1 MLDCEDVLRGCLLRL
16 MDPVPDMPLLNL
28 PSEDFMERSS
38 ERILAACGIDG
49 SLKCCEFRGHADEI
63 TSLLVSQSTS
73 NLVGVRNKG
82 TGNIGAMT
90 TMGQRV
96 LERRKLLGMSQEQ
109 LADFCK
115 VSQQAIDQ
123 LEGNLVRRPRYI
135 DDLAVALKTTKE
147 WLKTGEGSPDSID
160 DPFTPEERRDA
171 KFLREKDPEG
181 WDMVR
186 ALLRREARLARER
199 LQQQGEEEP

>member
-1 MLDCEDVLRGCLLRL
+1 MLDRENVLRGRFLRL

-28 PSEDFMERSS
+28 QSEDFMERTS

-49 SLKCCEFRGHADEI
+49 SLQCCEFMGHAHKG
-63 TSLLVSQSTS
+63 TSLLVDSSTS
-73 NLVGVRNKG
+73 NLVSVRNKG
-82 TGNIGAMT
+82 TGNIRPMT

-96 LERRKLLGMSQEQ
+96 LERRKLLGLSQEQ

-160 DPFTPEERRDA
+160 DPLTPEERRDA
-171 KFLREKDPEG
+171 EFLREKDPEG

-199 LQQQGEEEP
+199 LQQQGEEES